1 MPGFG
6 TFQNIDFFR
15 LFKYGGRVG
24 KGIVKF
30 CHPLQVANFSML
42 LVQNSLHDINI
53 MTFES
58 ILSVFLFKELKIK
71 LILPNLKHGAQ
82 RSHSEACSLKKCTLP
97 YIYFVFKCLVL
108 YFGIKKEWLEKKF
121 EYFFIGSEHP

>member
-1 MPGFG
+1 MKIQEKVCINKYGFG

-15 LFKYGGRVG
+15 LFKYGGWVR

-42 LVQNSLHDINI
+42 LVQNRLRYVNI

-58 ILSVFLFKELKIK
+58 ILGVFLFKT
-71 LILPNLKHGAQ
+71 GMFQ
-82 RSHSEACSLKKCTLP
+82 R
-97 YIYFVFKCLVL
+97 I
-108 YFGIKKEWLEKKF
+108 IN
-121 EYFFIGSEHP
+121 